1 METDDATVDWDPSLQ
16 ALLEP
21 SYQMQIYI
29 RKNLF
34 TAVVPLDPG
43 SAEGLFTIATLA
55 DNLKQQMK
63 EAVNAARKLRDSSL
77 DDEKA
82 EES

>member
-1 METDDATVDWDPSLQ
+1 MSESPLPGDAGSPTLHNMEKMTNVDWLP
-16 ALLEP
+16 
-21 SYQMQIYI
+21 
-29 RKNLF
+29 
-34 TAVVPLDPG
+34 
-43 SAEGLFTIATLA
+43 

>member
-1 METDDATVDWDPSLQ
+1 MEKMTNVDWLP
-16 ALLEP
+16 
-21 SYQMQIYI
+21 
-29 RKNLF
+29 
-34 TAVVPLDPG
+34 
-43 SAEGLFTIATLA
+43 